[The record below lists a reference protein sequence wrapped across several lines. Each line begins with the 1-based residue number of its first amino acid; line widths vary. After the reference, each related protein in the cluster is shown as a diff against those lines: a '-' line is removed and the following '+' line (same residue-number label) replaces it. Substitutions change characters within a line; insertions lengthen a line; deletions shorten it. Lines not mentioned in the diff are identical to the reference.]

1 MKLKH
6 LNKIIDESTFY
17 KGRLNLPR
25 NHNDILILEDPSFNA
40 LRGLYTPDNE
50 KFYFWHAESL
60 NHYSFYQE
68 FGFGDDDGDLGF
80 ILAKDEIKFP

>member
-25 NHNDILILEDPSFNA
+25 NHNDILILEDPSYNA
-40 LRGLYTPDNE
+40 LKGYL
-50 KFYFWHAESL
+50 
-60 NHYSFYQE
+60 
-68 FGFGDDDGDLGF
+68 
-80 ILAKDEIKFP
+80 IKGM